1 LTRAAIKAGAAQ
13 LQYRVKPDEYV
24 AWFREIEFEESID
37 GCLVFSAPNKFVRS
51 RVECEYGSKI
61 QECFCPKVP
70 GTARIRIIA
79 RQ

>member
-1 LTRAAIKAGAAQ
+1 MLAAITAGAA
-13 LQYRVKPDEYV
+13 LFRYRVKPEEYL
-24 AWFREIEFEESID
+24 AWFRDIEFEGSID
-37 GCLVFSAPNKFVRS
+37 GCLIFSAPNKFVRS

-61 QECFCPKVP
+61 EECFCPKVP